1 VPGREAFR
9 SPVGAARHHRYVCAE
24 ESPALRS
31 HLLFRDYLRAHPD
44 AAREY
49 GELKTDLAVR
59 HEKNRPGYTE
69 AKSEFIES
77 VLKRAV

>member
-1 VPGREAFR
+1 MLQ
-9 SPVGAARHHRYVCAE
+9 ST
-24 ESPALRS
+24 LT
-31 HLLFRDYLRAHPD
+31 
-44 AAREY
+44 AREY
-49 GELKTDLAVR
+49 GELKTGLAVR